1 MNQNF
6 WSHLDILAR
15 KLIPFVLALLLMV
28 AGMVPLQVPGLSPIA
43 PAWGLIAVYFWIFH
57 RPDLLPPWTI
67 FLLGLIQDLMSGGP
81 LGVNAFVLLVVY
93 AGIGSLRRVMADAP
107 SRMIWANF
115 LLIAAGAFF
124 LSWCLNCLIA
134 GRLIGSTPALLQ
146 CLMTVA
152 FYPPLAWV
160 LARTQRA
167 VVR

>member
-15 KLIPFVLALLLMV
+15 KLIPFLLALLLMI
-28 AGMVPLQVPGLSPIA
+28 AGVVPLQLPGLAPIV
-43 PAWGLIAVYFWIFH
+43 PAWGLMAVYYWVFH

-67 FLLGLIQDLMSGGP
+67 FLLGLIQDLLSGGH
-81 LGVNAFVLLVVY
+81 LGVNAFVLLVAY
-93 AGIGSLRRVMADAP
+93 AGIGSLRRFMADAP
-107 SRMIWANF
+107 SGVIWANF

-134 GRLIGSTPALLQ
+134 GRLIDPTPALLQ
-146 CLMTVA
+146 CLTTVA
-152 FYPPLAWV
+152 FYPVLAWV
-160 LARTQRA
+160 LARAQRA